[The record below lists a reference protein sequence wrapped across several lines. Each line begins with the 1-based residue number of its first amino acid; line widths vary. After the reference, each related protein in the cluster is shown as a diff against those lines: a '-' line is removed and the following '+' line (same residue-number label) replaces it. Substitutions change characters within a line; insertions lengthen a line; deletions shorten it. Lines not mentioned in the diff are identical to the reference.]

1 MSDRR
6 RMIITGVSSGIG
18 LALSAEALRLGWCV
32 EGIGRNAPALL
43 TAHPRGSFTTCDL
56 SDRTALRSL
65 RLPEDQPYELTVLVK
80 IGRAHV

>member
-18 LALSAEALRLGWCV
+18 LAISAEALRLGWYV

-56 SDRTALRSL
+56 SDRTALSGL
-65 RLPEDQPYELTVLVK
+65 RLAEDQSLSL
-80 IGRAHV
+80 IHI